1 MFTPSMTNEEIE
13 AVAYK
18 DFLEI
23 RGRVEIDRKSVV

>member
-18 DFLEI
+18 DFW
-23 RGRVEIDRKSVV
+23 KSGEEWKSRR